1 MMDEGLF
8 KLLPEDE
15 EAKASPWQSVSKDL
29 MIAIQETVKPFEA
42 VVMDE
47 YEGINLTSVRS
58 FENSLENGF
67 VDPHA
72 RKSYGAPPSLDKKEA
87 ESIAQLKGNV
97 IKGSITCYRAQKL
110 EKITFV
116 QLELVKKYYGNIITI
131 WPADEYA
138 LPILIISVDE
148 NPSATHF
155 FVDCMSLAD
164 CVMDTSYRKSYLD
177 PLEPAWKKYK
187 FIRDLPNFPDYEVN
201 LYSWMRAISSPY
213 LITRRVPP
221 NKPKGI
227 RGDLIRLGVDYLKI
241 YLDMWKNAK
250 LHDRQYMNSLNQRK
264 AKIREHFRRGK
275 DPDGNFWWKGERY
288 LGSDLT
294 NALIAASY

>member
-1 MMDEGLF
+1 MIDEGLF
-8 KLLPEDE
+8 KLFPEDDE
-15 EAKASPWQSVSKDL
+15 PKTSPWQSVSKEL
-29 MIAIQETVKPFEA
+29 MNAVQETFKPFEA

-47 YEGINLTSVRS
+47 YEGMDLTSLRS
-58 FENSLENGF
+58 FENSLEKGF

-72 RKSYGAPPSLDKKEA
+72 KKSYGAPPSLDKKEA
-87 ESIAQLKGNV
+87 ESISQLKGNV
-97 IKGSITCYRAQKL
+97 IKGSITCYGAKKL
-110 EKITFV
+110 EKISLV
-116 QLELVKKYYGNIITI
+116 QLELVEKYYGNIITI

-138 LPILIISVDE
+138 LPILIISMDE

-164 CVMDTSYRKSYLD
+164 CVTDFAYLENYLD

-201 LYSWMRAISSPY
+201 LYSWMRTITSPY

-221 NKPKGI
+221 NNPKGI
-227 RGDLIRLGVDYLKI
+227 RGDLIRLGVDYLNI

-250 LHDRQYMNSLNQRK
+250 LHDQQYMNSLNQRK
-264 AKIREHFRRGK
+264 ATIREHFRTGK
-275 DPDGNFWWKGERY
+275 DPEGNFWWKGERY
-288 LGSDLT
+288 LGPDLT
-294 NALIAASY
+294 QSLIVASY

>member
-8 KLLPEDE
+8 KLFPEDE
-15 EAKASPWQSVSKDL
+15 EAKASPWQSISKDL
-29 MIAIQETVKPFEA
+29 MIAINETIKPFEA
-42 VVMDE
+42 VPMDE
-47 YEGINLTSVRS
+47 YEGIKLTSLRS
-58 FENSLENGF
+58 FANSLEKGF

-72 RKSYGAPPSLDKKEA
+72 KKSYGAAPSLDKKEA
-87 ESIAQLKGNV
+87 ESISQLKGNV
-97 IKGSITCYRAQKL
+97 IKGSINCYSAQKL

-138 LPILIISVDE
+138 LPILIISMDE

-155 FVDCMSLAD
+155 FLDCMSLAD
-164 CVMDTSYRKSYLD
+164 CVMDSSYRKRYLD

-227 RGDLIRLGVDYLKI
+227 RDDLIRLGVDYLKI
-241 YLDMWKNAK
+241 YLDMWKNAEP
-250 LHDRQYMNSLNQRK
+250 HDRQYMNLLNQRK
-264 AKIREHFRRGK
+264 ANIREHFRTGK

>member
-1 MMDEGLF
+1 MIDEGLF
-8 KLLPEDE
+8 KLFPEDE
-15 EAKASPWQSVSKDL
+15 ETKASPWQSVSGEL
-29 MIAIQETVKPFEA
+29 MSAVQEIFKPFEA

-47 YEGINLTSVRS
+47 YEGIDLTCLRS
-58 FENSLENGF
+58 FENSLEKEF

-72 RKSYGAPPSLDKKEA
+72 KKSYGAPPSLDKKEA
-87 ESIAQLKGNV
+87 ESISQLKGNV
-97 IKGSITCYRAQKL
+97 IKGSINCYSAQKL
-110 EKITFV
+110 EKITLV

-138 LPILIISVDE
+138 LPILIISMDE

-164 CVMDTSYRKSYLD
+164 CVTDSSYLKSYLD
-177 PLEPAWKKYK
+177 SLEPAWKKYK

-201 LYSWMRAISSPY
+201 LYSWMRAIASPY

-241 YLDMWKNAK
+241 YLDMWKNAEP
-250 LHDRQYMNSLNQRK
+250 HDQQYMDSLNQRK
-264 AKIREHFRRGK
+264 ARIREHFRTGK
-275 DPDGNFWWKGERY
+275 DPGGNFWWKGERY
-288 LGSDLT
+288 LGTELT
-294 NALIAASY
+294 NSLIAASY